1 MDRSELLTVSQ
12 AAEAFGATSQTIR
25 NWIRAGQVDAVR
37 IGNRFLIPR
46 QEVERIRGSAPVFEG
61 DSPWDVSSGTAKP
74 LQRRTSRPKTDPSD
88 GLLGA

>member
-1 MDRSELLTVSQ
+1 MDKSELLTVSQ

-37 IGNRFLIPR
+37 IGNRFLISR

-61 DSPWDVSSGTAKP
+61 DSPWDVSSAAKP
-74 LQRRTSRPKTDPSD
+74 LQRRTSRPKTDPTE

>member
-46 QEVERIRGSAPVFEG
+46 QEIDRIRGAAPVIDG
-61 DSPWDVSSGTAKP
+61 DSPWDISTAPPKP
-74 LQRRTSRPKTDPSD
+74 LQRRGARSTADPTD
-88 GLLGA
+88 GMLGA